1 MGNLRG
7 NSFQLSF
14 YDIKQKFIVSKK
26 IKPIQ
31 FMNFSNF
38 YDKYNA
44 RLKDYSSNIDELIKN
59 KNEFEKNASVL
70 FEDSLT
76 FFTFID
82 ELNLNLP
89 KNRLEKIINDDEHL
103 EFIFNYIKL
112 RFFFIFRFFIKVNS
126 KRSFKYINI

>member
-26 IKPIQ
+26 IKPI

-76 FFTFID
+76 FFSAFID

-89 KNRLEKIINDDEHL
+89 KNILENIIKDNEHL

-112 RFFFIFRFFIKVNS
+112 RFFFIF
-126 KRSFKYINI
+126 